1 MSKSKVAIVMGSD
14 SDLPVMNEAA
24 AALKEFGIPFEMH
37 VMSAHR
43 SPEVVAKYA
52 SGARENGFRV
62 MIAGAGGAA
71 HLAGVVAA
79 HTTLPVIG
87 IPVDSTPLQ
96 GFDALLA
103 TVQMPAGIPVAT
115 VAVGKMGARN
125 AGILAAQ
132 IIGVA
137 EAEMSDKL
145 SAFKKKLEAGVK
157 EKDAKLQKELG
168 H

>member
-1 MSKSKVAIVMGSD
+1 MSAKVAILMGSD

-24 AALKEFGIPFEMH
+24 AALKEFGLSFEMH

-43 SPEVVAKYA
+43 SPEAVAHFA
-52 SGARENGFRV
+52 SSARSKGFQV
-62 MIAGAGGAA
+62 FIAGAGGAA
-71 HLAGVVAA
+71 HLAGVIAA

-87 IPVDSTPLQ
+87 IPVDSTPLA

-115 VAVGKMGARN
+115 VAVGKSGARN

-132 IIGVA
+132 IISLTDESLA
-137 EAEMSDKL
+137 EKL
-145 SAFKKKLEAGVK
+145 KAFKKKLDEGVK
-157 EKDAKLQKELG
+157 EKDAKLQKELSK
-168 H
+168 